1 MNRSSHFE
9 EIFLV
14 TAVRF
19 ATTHALSAIQARTQ
33 RNSFND
39 PQQMRIGI
47 SLPVGEYQSIARTPF
62 VTSRQPLGKLVID
75 ADVALFAILHLPVI
89 TFPLA
94 IDLDFFGP
102 QIDVGHSTC
111 APSPF
116 RKLTRGKIPAHP
128 SHLHPQIAVGVPA
141 LRGHRRPLSSPHR

>member
-47 SLPVGEYQSIARTPF
+47 SLPVGEHQSIARTPF

-102 QIDVGHSTC
+102 QIDV
-111 APSPF
+111 
-116 RKLTRGKIPAHP
+116 
-128 SHLHPQIAVGVPA
+128 
-141 LRGHRRPLSSPHR
+141 RPLHMRPFTIPKIDPRKNSSTSVSSTSANCSRCASTSGS